1 MLVKDRMSK
10 SPVTVTPDSSVDEA
24 LNLMR
29 EKGVRHLPV
38 LENGVVVGVV
48 NDIELRTAW
57 FPSLL
62 DELFVRDVMVTEP
75 FMVSPTDSVF
85 QAARLLYHHKLTG
98 LLVSDNG
105 KLVGII
111 TLADILAL
119 FVEFLGLLGEG
130 YRVDVSLDPKTQALE
145 QVTSIINRLG
155 AETVSISL
163 VRANA
168 DQRVYSLRLDGG
180 ECAQISTELA
190 KAGFEIIG

>member
-10 SPVTVTPDSSVDEA
+10 EPVTIAPDSSVDEA

-38 LENGVVVGVV
+38 LEDGVVVGVV

-62 DELFVRDVMVTEP
+62 DELHVKDVMATE
-75 FMVSPTDSVF
+75 FLTVAPTDSVF

-130 YRVDVSLDPKTQALE
+130 YRVDVALDPRTQSLD
-145 QVTSIINRLG
+145 QVNSIISLHG

-163 VRANA
+163 VRANESR
-168 DQRVYSLRLDGG
+168 RVYSLRLDGG
-180 ECAQISTELA
+180 DCGEINQELA
-190 KAGFEIIG
+190 QAGFEILG